1 MESDVYKPQIST
13 GSSRSEL
20 ATFQGHLTIVVT
32 FLPIGDMDNRFN
44 PIDWSTETNIP
55 QGGASVTEQ
64 NGRMELVQRGPLL
77 S

>member
-1 MESDVYKPQIST
+1 
-13 GSSRSEL
+13 
-20 ATFQGHLTIVVT
+20 
-32 FLPIGDMDNRFN
+32 MDNRFN